1 MTSQEN
7 RLQLLSGNNMRLE
20 ESLSIKKI
28 IKEYYKNNNHFNYVI
43 NLGSGNIEGLKKT
56 KPWVHENVFN
66 MLGESGSKIL
76 HVDIKDIPGIDIIQD
91 LSIPNSLDFCDKL
104 SGSKLFILANVLEHI
119 PKKFHSDFLN
129 KIYAKMANQDGLLIS
144 APYKYPYHKDPIDN
158 MYRPNPDQLKTLLP
172 LKWIASEIVTAGSYR
187 EQFAKLKLTK
197 KIIKFLQPL
206 WFFQKPSRY
215 LDNHR
220 LIYLFKKFKISIVFG
235 IK

>member
-1 MTSQEN
+1 
-7 RLQLLSGNNMRLE
+7 MRLE

-28 IKEYYKNNNHFNYVI
+28 IKEYYKNNNHFNYAI

-56 KPWVHENVFN
+56 KPWVHKNIFN
-66 MLGESGSKIL
+66 TLVVSGSKIL
-76 HVDIKDIPGIDIIQD
+76 HVDIKDIRGIDIIQD
-91 LSIPNSLDFCDKL
+91 LSLPNSLDFCDQL

-129 KIYAKMANQDGLLIS
+129 RIYAKMAATDGLIIS

-172 LKWIASEIVTAGSYR
+172 LKWIASEIVTAGSYQ
-187 EQFAKLKLTK
+187 EQFLKLKLTK
-197 KIIKFLQPL
+197 KIIKLLRPL
-206 WFFQKPSRY
+206 WIFQKPSKY
-215 LDNHR
+215 LENHR
-220 LIYLFKKFKISIVFG
+220 LIYIFRKFKISIVFG